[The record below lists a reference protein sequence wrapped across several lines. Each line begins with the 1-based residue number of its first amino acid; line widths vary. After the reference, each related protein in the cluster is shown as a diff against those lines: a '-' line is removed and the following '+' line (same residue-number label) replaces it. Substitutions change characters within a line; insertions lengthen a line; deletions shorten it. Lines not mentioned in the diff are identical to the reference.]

1 MNFAI
6 FFNFTLATIHIE
18 DLTVDNLA
26 AILEI
31 IWGDWKL
38 NEKLHSMVHDNAAS
52 IKVAIRSLNNVK
64 CCINCSAHTLQFCI
78 KDTLNTVPEYR
89 NVCIKASKIVSHFKH
104 SNIATGALQKKKT
117 DSPWFQG
124 RTSYTKLSNTILSSW
139 CVTLYIET
147 AVQYVEY

>member
-104 SNIATGALQKKKT
+104 SNIATGALQKKNRFSLVSRK
-117 DSPWFQG
+117 
-124 RTSYTKLSNTILSSW
+124 N
-139 CVTLYIET
+139 VLYK
-147 AVQYVEY
+147 AV